1 MGEMTGMG
9 DKTVLVTGA
18 TGTVST
24 ALLGALQGTPGLKLR
39 ALVRDPAGTKA
50 QALQKDGVEI
60 VAGDLEEPDTLAE
73 AFDGVDILW
82 LLTPASALE
91 PSMGSNAVTSA
102 RRAKVGHIVRNSAI
116 KAGHDAPNRNGR
128 LHALVEESVK
138 ASGIPWT
145 ILRPH
150 YYMQNLLSSAAS
162 VASDGM
168 LYMNMGQG
176 RVGMIDG
183 RDVGVFAAK
192 VIQNAERHAG
202 KTYTPTGPELTTMA
216 EAAETLSSVLGKR
229 VNYVALPPEAA
240 QQAMLGFGLSRWF
253 VGNVVDY
260 GRVYGEGWGDFTT
273 SDFKEVTGHEARSFK
288 QFATDF
294 APTFGGSP
302 VPAHA

>member
-1 MGEMTGMG
+1 MAS
-9 DKTVLVTGA
+9 TVLVTGA

-24 ALLGALQGTPGLKLR
+24 ALRETLKGKVGLKIR
-39 ALVRDPAGTKA
+39 TLVRDPAKA
-50 QALQKDGVEI
+50 DALKKDGYEV
-60 VAGDLEEPDTLAE
+60 VVGDREEPDPLTE
-73 AFDGVDILW
+73 AFEGVDIMW

-91 PSMGSNAVTSA
+91 PSMGSNAVTAA
-102 RRAKVGHIVRNSAI
+102 RKAKVGYIVRNSAI

-150 YYMQNLLSSAAS
+150 YYMQNLLSSAGT

-183 RDVGVFAAK
+183 RDVGVFGAK
-192 VIQNAERHAG
+192 IIEQTDRHAG
-202 KTYTPTGPELTTMA
+202 KTYTPTGPEVTTMA
-216 EAAETLSSVLGKR
+216 ESAETLSSLLGKR
-229 VNYVALPPEAA
+229 INYVALPPEAA

-260 GRVYGEGWGDFTT
+260 GRVYSEGWGDFTT
-273 SDFKEVTGHEARSFK
+273 SDFKDITGQEARSFK

-294 APTFGGSP
+294 APAFGGSP
-302 VPAHA
+302 VAAHA

>member
-1 MGEMTGMG
+1 MG

-24 ALLGALQGTPGLKLR
+24 ALLGALKGKPGLRLR
-39 ALVRDPAGTKA
+39 ALVRDPAGAKA
-50 QALQKDGVEI
+50 QALQKDGVEV

-73 AFDGVDILW
+73 AFAGVDILW

-91 PSMGSNAVTSA
+91 PSMGSNAVTTA
-102 RRAKVGHIVRNSAI
+102 RSAKVGHIVRNSAI

-150 YYMQNLLSSAAS
+150 YYMQNLLSSAGS
-162 VASDGM
+162 VASEGM

-202 KTYTPTGPELTTMA
+202 KTYNPTGPELTTMGD
-216 EAAETLSSVLGKR
+216 AAETLSGVLAKH

-260 GRVYGEGWGDFTT
+260 GRVYSDGWGDFTT
-273 SDFKEVTGHEARSFK
+273 SDFKDITGQEARSFK

-294 APTFGGSP
+294 APAFGGSP
-302 VPAHA
+302 VAAHA

>member
-1 MGEMTGMG
+1 MG

-24 ALLGALQGTPGLKLR
+24 ALLGELRGKPGVKLR
-39 ALVRDPAGTKA
+39 ALVRDPAGAKA
-50 QALQKDGVEI
+50 QALQEDGIEV
-60 VAGDLEEPDTLAE
+60 VAGDLEEPDTLTE
-73 AFDGVDILW
+73 AFEGVDVLW

-91 PSMGSNAVTSA
+91 PSMGSNAVSA
-102 RRAKVGHIVRNSAI
+102 ARKAKVGHIVRNSAI

-128 LHALVEESVK
+128 LHALVEASVK

-150 YYMQNLLSSAAS
+150 YYMQNLLSSAGS

-192 VIQNAERHAG
+192 VIEHPEQHAG
-202 KTYTPTGPELTTMA
+202 KTYAPTGPELTTMA
-216 EAAETLSSVLGKR
+216 EAAEILSSVLGKR
-229 VNYVALPPEAA
+229 VNYVALPQDAA

-260 GRVYGEGWGDFTT
+260 GRVYSEGWGDFTT
-273 SDFKEVTGHEARSFK
+273 NDFKEITGQDAHSFK
-288 QFATDF
+288 QFASDF
-294 APTFGGSP
+294 APAFGGSP
-302 VPAHA
+302 VAARA

>member
-1 MGEMTGMG
+1 MA
-9 DKTVLVTGA
+9 DKTILVTGA

-24 ALLGALQGTPGLKLR
+24 ALLGALKGKPGLRLR
-39 ALVRDPAGTKA
+39 ALVRDPAKA
-50 QALQKDGVEI
+50 EALKKDGVE
-60 VAGDLEEPDTLAE
+60 VVTGDLEEPDTLAE

-91 PSMGSNAVTSA
+91 PSMGSNAVVA
-102 RRAKVGHIVRNSAI
+102 AKRAKVKHIVRNSAI

-162 VASDGM
+162 VASDGV
-168 LYMNMGQG
+168 LYMNNGQG
-176 RVGMIDG
+176 RLGTIDG

-192 VIQNAERHAG
+192 VIEHVDRHAG
-202 KTYTPTGPELTTMA
+202 KVYNPTGPESIDMA
-216 EAAETLSSVLGKR
+216 AAAETLSRVLGKQ
-229 VNYVALPPEAA
+229 VSYVALPPEAA
-240 QQAMLGFGLSRWF
+240 QQAMLGFGLPRWF

-260 GRVYGEGWGDFTT
+260 GRVYAEGWGDFVT
-273 SDFKEVTGHEARSFK
+273 SDFKAITGQDARSFK
-288 QFATDF
+288 EFATDF
-294 APTFGGSP
+294 APAFGGS
-302 VPAHA
+302 VKEATHA

>member
-1 MGEMTGMG
+1 MA
-9 DKTVLVTGA
+9 DKVSTVLVTGA

-24 ALLGALQGTPGLKLR
+24 ALLGALKGKPGIRLR
-39 ALVRDPAGTKA
+39 ALVRDPAKA
-50 QALQKDGVEI
+50 ETLKKDGVEV
-60 VAGDLEEPDTLAE
+60 VAGDLEEPDTLPA

-91 PSMGSNAVTSA
+91 PSMGSNAVLA
-102 RRAKVGHIVRNSAI
+102 AKHAKVKHIVRNSAI

-128 LHALVEESVK
+128 LHFLVEEAVR
-138 ASGIPWT
+138 ASGIAWT

-150 YYMQNLLSSAAS
+150 YYMQNLLSSATS

-183 RDVGVFAAK
+183 RDVGVFGAT
-192 VIQNAERHAG
+192 IIEQPDRHAG
-202 KTYTPTGPELTTMA
+202 KVYTPTGPESIDMA
-216 EAAETLSSVLGKR
+216 TAAESLSQLLGKD
-229 VNYVALPPEAA
+229 VSYVALSKDAA

-253 VGNVVDY
+253 VGNVCDY
-260 GRVYGEGWGDFTT
+260 GRVYSEGWGDFVT
-273 SDFKEVTGHEARSFK
+273 SDFKDITGREARSFK

-294 APTFGGSP
+294 APAFGGAK
-302 VPAHA
+302 VPAARG

>member
-1 MGEMTGMG
+1 MGAT
-9 DKTVLVTGA
+9 TVLVTGA

-24 ALLGALQGTPGLKLR
+24 ALLGALKGTPRLRVR
-39 ALVRDPAGTKA
+39 ALIRDPAKA
-50 QALQKDGVEI
+50 EGLKKDGVE
-60 VAGDLEEPDTLAE
+60 VAHGDLEEPDTLAE

-91 PSMGSNAVTSA
+91 PSMGSNAVLA
-102 RRAKVGHIVRNSAI
+102 AKQAKVKHIVRNSAI

-128 LHALVEESVK
+128 LHALVEEAVK

-150 YYMQNLLSSAAS
+150 YYMQNLLSSAGS

-183 RDVGVFAAK
+183 RDVGVFAAR
-192 VIQNAERHAG
+192 VIEDPARHAG
-202 KTYTPTGPELTTMA
+202 KTYTPTGPQATTMA

-260 GRVYGEGWGDFTT
+260 GRVYSEGWGDFVT
-273 SDFKEVTGHEARSFK
+273 SDFKDVTGKEARSFN

-294 APTFGGSP
+294 APAFGGSS
-302 VPAHA
+302 VAAHA

>member
-1 MGEMTGMG
+1 MAE
-9 DKTVLVTGA
+9 KTVLVTGA

-24 ALLGALQGTPGLKLR
+24 ALLGALKGKPGLRLR
-39 ALVRDPAGTKA
+39 ALVRDPAGAKA
-50 QALQKDGVEI
+50 QALQKDGVEV
-60 VAGDLEEPDTLAE
+60 VAGDLEEPDTLTE
-73 AFDGVDILW
+73 AFEGVDIMW

-91 PSMGSNAVTSA
+91 PSMGSNAVTAA
-102 RRAKVGHIVRNSAI
+102 RKAKVGYIVRNSAI

-162 VASDGM
+162 VASDGI
-168 LYMNMGQG
+168 LYINMGQG

-192 VIQNAERHAG
+192 VIEHPEQHAG
-202 KTYTPTGPELTTMA
+202 KTYAPTGPELTTMA
-216 EAAETLSSVLGKR
+216 EAAEILSSVLGKR
-229 VNYVALPPEAA
+229 VNYVALPQDAA

-260 GRVYGEGWGDFTT
+260 GRVYSEGWGDFTT
-273 SDFKEVTGHEARSFK
+273 NDFKEITGQDAHSFK
-288 QFATDF
+288 QFASDF
-294 APTFGGSP
+294 APAFGGSP
-302 VPAHA
+302 VAARA

>member
-1 MGEMTGMG
+1 MTGMG
-9 DKTVLVTGA
+9 GKTVLVTGA

-24 ALLGALQGTPGLKLR
+24 ALLGERTGMAGVKLR
-39 ALVRDPAGTKA
+39 ALVRDPAGAKA
-50 QALQKDGVEI
+50 QALQEDGIEV
-60 VAGDLEEPDTLAE
+60 VAGDLEEPDTLTE
-73 AFDGVDILW
+73 AFEGVDVLW

-91 PSMGSNAVTSA
+91 PSMGSNAVSA
-102 RRAKVGHIVRNSAI
+102 ARSAKVGHIVRNSAI

-150 YYMQNLLSSAAS
+150 YYMQNLLSAAGS
-162 VASDGM
+162 VASEGM
-168 LYMNMGQG
+168 LYMNIGQG

-202 KTYTPTGPELTTMA
+202 KTYNPTGPELTTMGD
-216 EAAETLSSVLGKR
+216 AAETLSGVLAKH

-260 GRVYGEGWGDFTT
+260 GRVYSDGWGDFTT
-273 SDFKEVTGHEARSFK
+273 SDFKDITGQEARSFK

-294 APTFGGSP
+294 APAFGGSP
-302 VPAHA
+302 VAVHA

>member
-1 MGEMTGMG
+1 MMGMG

-24 ALLGALQGTPGLKLR
+24 ALLRALNGKPGLKLR
-39 ALVRDPAGTKA
+39 ALVRDLGSAKA
-50 QALQKDGVEI
+50 QGLEKDGVEV
-60 VAGDLEEPDTLAE
+60 VAGDLEEPDTLVD

-91 PSMGSNAVTSA
+91 PSMGSNAVTAA
-102 RRAKVGHIVRNSAI
+102 RKAKVGHIVRNSAI

-150 YYMQNLLSSAAS
+150 YYMQNLLSSAGS
-162 VASDGM
+162 IASDGM

-183 RDVGVFAAK
+183 RDVGVLGAK
-192 VIQNAERHAG
+192 IIEQTERHAG
-202 KTYTPTGPELTTMA
+202 KTYTPTGPELATMV
-216 EAAETLSSVLGKR
+216 EAAETLGRVLGKR

-260 GRVYGEGWGDFTT
+260 GRVYSEGWGDFVT
-273 SDFKEVTGHEARSFK
+273 SDFKSVTGQEARSFK

-294 APTFGGSP
+294 APAFGGSP
-302 VPAHA
+302 VAAHA